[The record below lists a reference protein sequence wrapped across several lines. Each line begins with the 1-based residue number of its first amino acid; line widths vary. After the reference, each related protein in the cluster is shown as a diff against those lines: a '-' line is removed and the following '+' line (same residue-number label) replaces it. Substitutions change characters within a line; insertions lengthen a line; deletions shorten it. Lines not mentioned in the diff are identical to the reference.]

1 MKLDRRL
8 LIILL
13 IQITEVLGF
22 SLILPFLPFYA
33 QEMGATPLTI
43 SLIIG
48 SFSLLQF
55 LSSPIMGRLSDV
67 YGRRPLLIAS
77 QISTF
82 LSFVVLAQARSVGML
97 FVSRAIDGALG
108 SNFIIAQAY
117 ISDISSKEDRS
128 KAFGISG
135 AAFGIGF
142 LIGPALGGYLSKFG
156 FAVPAYLAAGLS
168 LLTIILTVL
177 FLPETVERGKIKM
190 GKIKI
195 VEIQVFKKYLS
206 LENTRRGLMIFLTFN
221 LVMMVWQGN
230 FAMYSGKKWGFTAR
244 DVGFTLAYIGLVNVI
259 LRGVLLSKLIDKWG
273 ERALKRFGL
282 VAIIVGLLGL
292 GLVTSGWM
300 VAGVMSIY
308 ALGSGMA
315 RPLLM
320 GDISR
325 SVSEEEQGAVLGV
338 AGGLGSLT
346 QIVGPVFGGWLLTNF
361 IPESLMVV
369 SMLIMMVGF
378 SLLVIKKNVV
388 E

>member
-282 VAIIVGLLGL
+282 VAIIVGLLCL